1 MYQRL
6 IEQIRWFGVRR
17 VVTSA
22 LAAFVLAVGAWWVVR
37 VPPAPVE
44 SGISFTGTSLVRDQS
59 SSSGVAPALA
69 LNIVVHVAGE
79 VNKPGVYTLPN
90 SARMIDAVTAAG
102 GATARADLEVINL
115 ATPLID
121 SSQIYVPAKGVAA
134 RPTIVRPQPGVNG
147 VASAT
152 NSPSASGVV
161 NINRASVTELDTL
174 PGVGPSTAQ
183 AIVDYRS
190 ANGPFGSPEDLLN
203 VKGIG
208 PAKFEAMRKLVGVLM
223 LVYNAPST
231 TVLMASDS
239 NAPTQM
245 PIANGRTS
253 CSHSGQPV
261 TALRVARNAEICPT
275 ANHSTM
281 LKKNASTYAEFEET
295 AGTPSIG
302 KTGKAMSRSKKPSR
316 PNSEP
321 GSATSSKPTKEIASD
336 APTAIRPP
344 RWRTCVR

>member
-59 SSSGVAPALA
+59 SSSDAAALA

-134 RPTIVRPQPGVNG
+134 RPTFIRPQPGVYG

-161 NINRASVTELDTL
+161 NINRASVTELDAL
-174 PGVGPSTAQ
+174 PGVGQSTAQ

-208 PAKFEAMRKLVGVLM
+208 PAKFEAMRKLVGV
-223 LVYNAPST
+223 
-231 TVLMASDS
+231 
-239 NAPTQM
+239 
-245 PIANGRTS
+245 
-253 CSHSGQPV
+253 
-261 TALRVARNAEICPT
+261 
-275 ANHSTM
+275 
-281 LKKNASTYAEFEET
+281 
-295 AGTPSIG
+295 
-302 KTGKAMSRSKKPSR
+302 
-316 PNSEP
+316 
-321 GSATSSKPTKEIASD
+321 
-336 APTAIRPP
+336 
-344 RWRTCVR
+344 